1 MDYYMI
7 FEKLGHCWLVAIRAG
22 PLLIGVMARKSHQSK
37 RLFDNYTKTKWWIE
51 ISALCLEKTDDE
63 LVGRTSDHCFKL
75 CLCAPSLSFHQSL
88 SQTMVD
94 SDSHTEIVGFSRNRR
109 PLLQNYPWKQQ
120 RNLQHENGSHKQA
133 QKFIP

>member
-63 LVGRTSDHCFKL
+63 LVGRASDHCFRL

-94 SDSHTEIVGFSRNRR
+94 SDSHTESDGFAGNQR
-109 PLLQNYPWKQQ
+109 P
-120 RNLQHENGSHKQA
+120 
-133 QKFIP
+133 FIPTYSWKHQTNFRHEKGNCEQ